1 MPLCDFPEI
10 VMKKQCYIRGFG
22 AFVPEKVLTNFD
34 LETMVDTS
42 DEWIRTRTGIEQRH
56 IVAEGQATSDLTAQA
71 AEAALADAKMNREEL
86 SHILV
91 ATCTPDA
98 YCPNTACITEDKLG
112 LKGRMALD
120 ISAACSGFLYGLKL
134 ASSLAQTEENAN
146 ILLCGGET
154 MSSRTNWED
163 RNTCVLF
170 GDGAGAVV
178 LSATPTDDST
188 TVVDIE
194 LSSDGSLCELL
205 TIRGGG
211 SSLPYK
217 VGQQVPEE
225 HFIMMQGRE
234 VFKHAVR
241 SMVGV
246 CNTLIERNDLSP
258 DDIDILIP
266 HQANMRIIEAVGKKL
281 TIPSERVFVNVDKVG
296 NTSAA
301 SIPIALGQAKAAG
314 TLEPGKNILLTTF
327 GGGFT
332 WGAALLRT

>member
-1 MPLCDFPEI
+1 
-10 VMKKQCYIRGFG
+10 MKKQCYIRGFG

-34 LETMVDTS
+34 LEQMVDTS

-56 IVAEGQATSDLTAQA
+56 VVSEGQATSDLTTQA
-71 AEAALADAKMNREEL
+71 AKVALADAKMNREEI

-112 LKGRMALD
+112 LKGLMAFDL
-120 ISAACSGFLYGLKL
+120 SAACSGFLYGLRL
-134 ASSLAQTEENAN
+134 ATSLAQTEEDAN

-154 MSSRTNWED
+154 MSSRINWED

-178 LSATPTDDST
+178 VSATPSEDST
-188 TVVDIE
+188 TIVDTE
-194 LSSDGSLCELL
+194 LSSDGSLCDLL
-205 TIRGGG
+205 TIKGGG
-211 SSLPYK
+211 SSSPYT
-217 VGQQVPEE
+217 VGQAVPEE
-225 HFIMMQGRE
+225 HFVMMQGRE

-246 CNTLIERNDLSP
+246 CRTLLERNNLAP
-258 DDIDILIP
+258 EDIDILIP
-266 HQANMRIIEAVGKKL
+266 HQANIRIIEAVGKKL
-281 TIPSERVFVNVDKVG
+281 TIDSERVYINVDKVG

-314 TLEPGKNILLTTF
+314 ILEPGKNILLTTF